1 MPRQHAHAH
10 PTTLASSLALARSLA
25 RCFSAVQVIKKKLGL
40 PDAPAMP
47 VGMPMGMPMMGG
59 APGGDAGAGDAAAAQ
74 VEEKTAFDV
83 KLEKFDAATKIKL
96 IKEVRAIKP
105 DLGLKDAKEL
115 VEKAPA
121 TLATGLKKEEAEEIV
136 KKLEAV
142 GGVAIIE

>member
-1 MPRQHAHAH
+1 M
-10 PTTLASSLALARSLA
+10 
-25 RCFSAVQVIKKKLGL
+25 IKKKLGL